1 MTVPMNH
8 VIACASP
15 KASFATTPPAAPPAA
30 PKYGTMIP
38 SRIFVGGIDFKTS
51 EEDLRLFFSKFG
63 SVRDARII
71 RDRAEVSKGY
81 GFVTYDAQD
90 SVDNALQESENLH
103 LHGKKLN
110 IGRAVRKQPVNT
122 YNNDQMMNTWM
133 LHPGGYASLTNQTG
147 VTYFVAPTGQMP
159 YPGYT
164 VQNGMVAAPLTYVRS
179 SQTSALSYNQQI
191 LNRMVPFTGTLPSY
205 YAPASAA
212 AQAQAQYIQP
222 PMYYNFGGQ
231 QVIPA
236 EHYECEL
243 TPPHQAM
250 HEGESV
256 GSYDGNDVQYS
267 QKLTFGDQGLAQLTP
282 PSTPQ
287 ETTFN

>member
-1 MTVPMNH
+1 
-8 VIACASP
+8 
-15 KASFATTPPAAPPAA
+15 
-30 PKYGTMIP
+30 
-38 SRIFVGGIDFKTS
+38 
-51 EEDLRLFFSKFG
+51 
-63 SVRDARII
+63 
-71 RDRAEVSKGY
+71 
-81 GFVTYDAQD
+81 
-90 SVDNALQESENLH
+90 
-103 LHGKKLN
+103 
-110 IGRAVRKQPVNT
+110 
-122 YNNDQMMNTWM
+122 
-133 LHPGGYASLTNQTG
+133 
-147 VTYFVAPTGQMP
+147 
-159 YPGYT
+159 
-164 VQNGMVAAPLTYVRS
+164 MVAAPLTYVRS

-205 YAPASAA
+205 YAPPSAA

-256 GSYDGNDVQYS
+256 GSYEGNDVQYS